1 MIPRLPLLIA
11 LLLLV
16 IASLLLGSSAVFGW
30 LHLRACQ
37 ACDRIS
43 YQCADAGFG
52 WEALSAIC
60 LLAALVVL
68 TCALILAAARLVLR
82 SSRLLLWAERRGWPR
97 LVRWLRA
104 RCGGATGPR

>member
-1 MIPRLPLLIA
+1 MTCEHTPVPVATHMIPRLPLLIA

-43 YQCADAGFG
+43 DQCADAGFG

-60 LLAALVVL
+60 MLAALVVL
-68 TCALILAAARLVLR
+68 MCALIWMAAQ
-82 SSRLLLWAERRGWPR
+82 LLLWAARRVWPK
-97 LVRWLRA
+97 LVRWFR
-104 RCGGATGPR
+104 